1 MNHLSKFL
9 AKLMAISLFFIICV
23 FSFVFL
29 FKKEKVQHQKIQEIV
44 QKTEPQ
50 EKEKL
55 PEKIIWEESSI
66 SPSTPQPQKFHQKFK
81 EEPKI
86 IDRRGL
92 IQPNTKIE
100 QDEYGREIIGDEIV
114 LTVRLGTEGSELE
127 ALEKTYP
134 LVLKYY
140 DPSLGVAHFQILPHS
155 RFSRKELQGLMKEK
169 ASYIVSAEDN
179 ALLSANF
186 TLPNEYTASK
196 LWYLYNDGQEM
207 VFPQELRIPKKQ
219 NVDIF
224 FGHYGSLPLDANCG
238 QLIAITDTGFDPY
251 HPDFQN
257 VYDLSKAKNM
267 NCKNQD
273 SIHISSHLSSEQS
286 ECYEPN
292 AHINLLKDLADPLK
306 TPRADREKTEQ
317 ELIHG
322 HVLTSIMAALR
333 NNINGAGL
341 CSNAKIIPILHGKLQ
356 RDENSQKVRFVF
368 TDLDGALSIK
378 AAIDAGAK
386 IINAS
391 WSVKTTQQICDNN
404 ESYFAACPLVRTIK
418 YAQSKDAL
426 LIASSGNYASNN
438 DAIPYTPASLS
449 PYFANVISVSA
460 SGPEG
465 KIWSGSNYGSSS
477 VDLLAPGQ
485 YIYGPVLSNK
495 LLTKIPAEYNPLERQ
510 DQTSIYGGDRGGGWG
525 DGTSASA
532 PIVSA
537 IAAILYSQ
545 LKTKFEA
552 SHPIEQ
558 YNYAK
563 LVKNILTERVET
575 SSDYCPDRAKVKYG
589 CLNAYQ
595 ALSFVNFNINTENE
609 STVFPLE
616 ALDTSYLTTLAQTG
630 IFGPPVGA
638 SSEGERGSTAI
649 SASGGDSGG
658 GGGGGGC
665 GFIDN
670 QKNFPPFG
678 GNWPILVLY
687 TMAFLLLVR
696 KKIIRNFIHILF
708 ITLLFS
714 SCGGGGGGGGGGCG
728 GSSGGSPVSASP
740 SPGSTI
746 LGTGEEAQV
755 QTTIFFTLT
764 PPTGSPLGPITVCQY
779 NDAETLVRF
788 IQNILINQKS
798 DQKELQQKLN
808 EKTIFERAGRYLL
821 IMVSSAPWAF
831 IDMTGK
837 TDIVI
842 TEEDKNKAQSLDPFI
857 TNQCMPP
864 FTPSSK
870 VTSSKAGQ
878 VSPAAPPS
886 LTSEERLRIQHKA
899 KEHLKKVEEEIK
911 NRLFFL
917 QALREIE
924 NFKVSEALG
933 YVPSESPY
941 EENRI
946 VSAAHICKPGDTR
959 NPLRDRSCQ
968 PEIFPFGL
976 PITKYSD
983 EGSLADLSIGISFR
997 GESLKNIIKEVMQRE
1012 TQKKIVYEE
1021 LIGPDTPISS
1031 PLYNF
1036 LVTVGNQIGENQAL
1050 SLLKNFFEE
1059 NITICKVS
1067 GGEESVSCSAEIPFT
1082 ASFEKFD
1089 WGSIYLN
1096 PTSNLSPNSCYAL
1109 QVALIKDAEEDFLG
1123 TFCLGDMKKQSYL
1136 VYRVD
1141 RIKLDQKISTDY
1153 GINPMTNVI
1162 EHFRGKEEYQSEAN
1176 PKRWSYF
1183 WPQEKTPQY
1192 FSGNRSLDL
1201 IGIPLLTNFHYD
1213 YARFEETRYKDEP
1226 HYFNQILLDD
1236 WEMGH
1241 FMLTPQPPFNP
1252 LDEGYFKN
1260 AKIRRLIQ
1268 SSPPTIFES
1277 DPGIIE
1283 VAGFEFSDWTW
1294 EEATCETPPPR
1305 YLDIIAGG
1313 NNQDIGCKGCHY
1325 LEEKIPPPVGDD
1337 YFRWQSAKFKTKV
1350 KIDVHSPVTILEK
1363 SEEKYEWQGEQMISS
1378 TVKNNYLGIR
1388 ATVSVTEVDIDHA
1401 STSCTE
1407 EALLR
1412 TLSPLTADQL
1422 DLMKRRNIK
1431 VEVIPP
1437 KILDDKRAALD
1448 SPDPF
1453 VQLKYGY
1460 KIPNTSEIG
1469 SW

>member
-1 MNHLSKFL
+1 
-9 AKLMAISLFFIICV
+9 
-23 FSFVFL
+23 
-29 FKKEKVQHQKIQEIV
+29 
-44 QKTEPQ
+44 
-50 EKEKL
+50 
-55 PEKIIWEESSI
+55 
-66 SPSTPQPQKFHQKFK
+66 
-81 EEPKI
+81 
-86 IDRRGL
+86 
-92 IQPNTKIE
+92 
-100 QDEYGREIIGDEIV
+100 
-114 LTVRLGTEGSELE
+114 
-127 ALEKTYP
+127 
-134 LVLKYY
+134 
-140 DPSLGVAHFQILPHS
+140 
-155 RFSRKELQGLMKEK
+155 
-169 ASYIVSAEDN
+169 
-179 ALLSANF
+179 
-186 TLPNEYTASK
+186 
-196 LWYLYNDGQEM
+196 
-207 VFPQELRIPKKQ
+207 
-219 NVDIF
+219 
-224 FGHYGSLPLDANCG
+224 
-238 QLIAITDTGFDPY
+238 
-251 HPDFQN
+251 
-257 VYDLSKAKNM
+257 
-267 NCKNQD
+267 
-273 SIHISSHLSSEQS
+273 
-286 ECYEPN
+286 
-292 AHINLLKDLADPLK
+292 
-306 TPRADREKTEQ
+306 
-317 ELIHG
+317 
-322 HVLTSIMAALR
+322 
-333 NNINGAGL
+333 
-341 CSNAKIIPILHGKLQ
+341 
-356 RDENSQKVRFVF
+356 
-368 TDLDGALSIK
+368 
-378 AAIDAGAK
+378 
-386 IINAS
+386 
-391 WSVKTTQQICDNN
+391 
-404 ESYFAACPLVRTIK
+404 
-418 YAQSKDAL
+418 
-426 LIASSGNYASNN
+426 
-438 DAIPYTPASLS
+438 
-449 PYFANVISVSA
+449 
-460 SGPEG
+460 
-465 KIWSGSNYGSSS
+465 
-477 VDLLAPGQ
+477 
-485 YIYGPVLSNK
+485 
-495 LLTKIPAEYNPLERQ
+495 
-510 DQTSIYGGDRGGGWG
+510 
-525 DGTSASA
+525 
-532 PIVSA
+532 
-537 IAAILYSQ
+537 
-545 LKTKFEA
+545 
-552 SHPIEQ
+552 
-558 YNYAK
+558 
-563 LVKNILTERVET
+563 
-575 SSDYCPDRAKVKYG
+575 
-589 CLNAYQ
+589 
-595 ALSFVNFNINTENE
+595 
-609 STVFPLE
+609 
-616 ALDTSYLTTLAQTG
+616 
-630 IFGPPVGA
+630 
-638 SSEGERGSTAI
+638 
-649 SASGGDSGG
+649 
-658 GGGGGGC
+658 
-665 GFIDN
+665 
-670 QKNFPPFG
+670 
-678 GNWPILVLY
+678 
-687 TMAFLLLVR
+687 
-696 KKIIRNFIHILF
+696 
-708 ITLLFS
+708 
-714 SCGGGGGGGGGGCG
+714 
-728 GSSGGSPVSASP
+728 SASP
-740 SPGSTI
+740 SPGLAI
-746 LGTGEEAQV
+746 PETGEEAQG
-755 QTTIFFTLT
+755 QTANFFTIT
-764 PPTGSPLGPITVCQY
+764 PDSPLGPITVCQY
-779 NDAETLVRF
+779 NDANILVRF
-788 IQNILINQKS
+788 IQDILINQKS
-798 DQKELQQKLN
+798 DQKELQNKLN
-808 EKTIFERAGRYLL
+808 DKTIFERVGRYLL
-821 IMVSSAPWAF
+821 ITVSSAPWAF
-831 IDMTGK
+831 IDMAGK
-837 TDIVI
+837 TDIAI

-946 VSAAHICKPGDTR
+946 VSGAHVCKPGDTR
-959 NPLRDRSCQ
+959 NPLKDRSCQ
-968 PEIFPFGL
+968 AEIFPFGL

-1213 YARFEETRYKDEP
+1213 YASFEETRYKDEP
-1226 HYFNQILLDD
+1226 HYFNQILLGD

-1437 KILDDKRAALD
+1437 KILDDKRTALD

-1453 VQLKYGY
+1453 VRLKYGY
-1460 KIPNTSEIG
+1460 QIPNTNEIESWDKSTQNLFFTKILVPSLLAQDSFGVEYYAGPSEATSARVRFLDKVFHHNFRIAELMDLHFSEERNENRPAGKKIADISEEDLLIDLLYLSEENMGNDSVESFISEEHLKFSAGYLRANPNARDALMLVHEEFRNVILGAKDQKVSLRDWSKISEIIFTKFFLWKKFFEYPRYQQNWISQFVSDVRG
-1469 SW
+1469 GIQERQATLGDRFVSRHTDDEGAFLATMNYAKDAANLTETGVWIILDSFIFAGLEGATDWGYLAHEQGKLRLDPTLGDSTLAEFMLYLEAAGAATIFMP